1 MTAYIIRRLFM
12 GVIIILIVSMMIFLF
27 MRLLPGD
34 PLVVYVSRSDMIDLS
49 EEQMENLRIKFGLD
63 KPMPMQ
69 YINWIA
75 GIFQGDFGTSLYY
88 NEDVGRLIAERMPIT
103 IYLGFL
109 AFILSGI
116 LGISFGVICALRRAT
131 WIDTVVDCCRFTDI
145 RHPLRTSG

>member
-34 PLVVYVSRSDMIDLS
+34 PLVVYVSRSDMTDLS
-49 EEQMENLRIKFGLD
+49 GEQMDKLRQKFGLD

-69 YINWIA
+69 YVNWVA
-75 GIFQGDFGTSLYY
+75 GIFRGDLGTSLYY
-88 NEDVGRLIAERMPIT
+88 DEDVGRLISERLPIT
-103 IYLGFL
+103 MYLGFL

-116 LGISFGVICALRRAT
+116 IGISFGVICA
-131 WIDTVVDCCRFTDI
+131 
-145 RHPLRTSG
+145 